1 MSYTT
6 PLAVHKRYGVLDLPV
21 RLLGISKSNRANKKY
36 AIRVFYGG
44 IEKTVHFGDTRY
56 GQYHDRTPMRLFRLT
71 QRVKYAGADHGSVA
85 RRESYLRRA
94 SAIRNRDGSLAVND
108 PFSPNRYA
116 VIVLW

>member
-1 MSYTT
+1 MSYIV

-36 AIRVFYGG
+36 AIRVLYGG
-44 IEKTVHFGDTRY
+44 IEKTVHFGDSRY
-56 GQYHDRTPMRLFRLT
+56 GQYHDRTPMRL
-71 QRVKYAGADHGSVA
+71 YAGADHGSVA

-94 SAIRNRDGSLAVND
+94 TAIRDRDGSLVVND